1 MSVKAEVV
9 LSDAVAKVVESEVAS
24 GRYTDFSSAIQDAAW
39 NYFMGSQSIYIYMEY
54 GVTPAEV
61 ERSARLDDQKIEEAK
76 ARGELKP
83 WA

>member
-39 NYFMGSQSIYIYMEY
+39 NYFMGSQAIYKEY

-61 ERSARLDDQKIEEAK
+61 ERSARLDDQKIDEAK